1 MDYTSKNDRDLGA
14 LVKEHLIKLNLESPV
29 REYYK
34 FENYEEKLKKLTE
47 VYTEA
52 VKILGI
58 DLNNDSTNET
68 PKRIAKMY
76 LKEVMYGLDY
86 DNFPRIM
93 KFENA
98 FQNSAMVVEKN
109 IKVNSLCS
117 HHFVPTIGYATV
129 AYIPKDKVLGLS
141 KLNRVVD
148 FFSRRPQEQE
158 RLVMQIQAALSYVLE
173 TEDVAVFIEA
183 DHYCVKWRGV
193 HDHSSM
199 ITSKLGGSFFNN
211 ETVRKEFY
219 DIVNKK

>member
-1 MDYTSKNDRDLGA
+1 MDYNEKSDNELG
-14 LVKEHLIKLNLESPV
+14 LKVQKHLIDLKLESPIK
-29 REYYK
+29 EYYSFNTK
-34 FENYEEKLKKLTE
+34 QEKLEKLTE

-58 DLNNDSTNET
+58 DLDNDSTNET
-68 PKRIAKMY
+68 PRRIAKMY

-86 DNFPRIM
+86 NNFPRVM
-93 KFENA
+93 TFENK
-98 FQNSAMVVEKN
+98 FDSSGVVVEKD

-117 HHFVPTIGYATV
+117 HHFVPTIGKATV
-129 AYIPKDKVLGLS
+129 AYIPGKKVAGLS

-158 RLVMQIQAALSYVLE
+158 RLVLQIQAALAFVLE

-211 ETVRKEFY
+211 ESLRKEFY
-219 DIVNKK
+219 DIINNK